1 MAIFVYG
8 SSCNDLFFG
17 LIVAPLLSRSMYWL
31 PQGRTGCQE
40 IYKERKEER
49 TRPKSMN
56 LHELPHTNIVKYG
69 TFRLASD
76 PGRSLNF
83 GILDCGWVGQALD
96 RGAIQV

>member
-1 MAIFVYG
+1 
-8 SSCNDLFFG
+8 
-17 LIVAPLLSRSMYWL
+17 
-31 PQGRTGCQE
+31 
-40 IYKERKEER
+40 
-49 TRPKSMN
+49 MN

-96 RGAIQV
+96 RGAIQVLAMREKKLPSSPPRFFKNCYVTNNKSSIAENFKNFHPKNVF